1 VTAAGFATTGVF
13 DLKSLIPFYH
23 MMLIVKVTSKM
34 KILIERG
41 KVGMSNSHVAKRISY
56 DTGKRK

>member
-1 VTAAGFATTGVF
+1 VTAAGLATTGVF
-13 DLKSLIPFYH
+13 DLKSLIPLHH
-23 MMLIVKVTSKM
+23 MMLIVKV
-34 KILIERG
+34 ERE